1 MPCSRQIEESAA
13 FFELGFAAALDD
25 ILRFR
30 STTMADKYQIAHDG
44 SDFIVNYEAGGTVG
58 VYETEQEAKQ
68 EIEVCERDDFRLQT
82 AKSLVKAAVEAH
94 MWLHNIDRQAAH
106 DWIREAAD

>member
-1 MPCSRQIEESAA
+1 MLCSRQIEEYA
-13 FFELGFAAALDD
+13 AAALDY

-30 STTMADKYQIAHDG
+30 STTMADKYRIAQDG

-68 EIEVCERDDFRLQT
+68 EIEVCEHDDFMLQT
-82 AKSLVKAAVEAH
+82 ARSLVIAAVEAH
-94 MWLHNIDRQAAH
+94 MWLHNIDRRAAH